1 MRNFFRTVSVLIAVV
16 SLSCHKSASSPV
28 LSGKYVEN
36 SPEAGATTLNFVS
49 ANTVTVSGTSFFL
62 EPLSAPLTLNYFLS
76 SASNGPIIS
85 FVMINS
91 GAKDT
96 LSCNYVLSGN
106 ADLELSFKPCPP
118 GVPCNALGGTDF
130 MFRK

>member
-1 MRNFFRTVSVLIAVV
+1 MRNFLKAVSVLIAVV
-16 SLSCHKSASSPV
+16 SLSCHKSVSSAI
-28 LSGKYVEN
+28 LSGAYVEN
-36 SPEAGATTLNFVS
+36 SPVAKATTLNFVG
-49 ANTVTVSGTSFFL
+49 ANTVIISGTSFFL

-76 SASNGPIIS
+76 SGSNGPTIS

-96 LSCNYVLSGN
+96 LSCNYVLSGT
-106 ADLELSFKPCPP
+106 AGLELSFKPCAP
-118 GVPCNALGGTDF
+118 GVPCYALGGMDF